1 MESLKCCFV
10 LLRRV
15 EELDRFPEISIVNHS
30 GMDRI
35 QEAHFLELI
44 QSNLKKMVTPSF
56 YELETET
63 EKLDFIKSC
72 FPFIS
77 WNIEETVPSNISLVF
92 LYKYRIYSSKFIY
105 DIISRWL
112 IPGKRLNISL
122 YYGSDFQF
130 VGDPFQRYIMIQMH
144 LDIESY
150 KDLSVISKTL
160 PHLSK
165 EIEVGITSLDQGM
178 RILEAKG
185 LRLDDKIN
193 VVQELIVSLMNRRSK
208 HFDRELFV
216 EMQHFFVF
224 SRENFKVDRA
234 PRHMVRIICWQYL
247 FRQSLSYSQDPAL
260 SKRMFRVKLMRT
272 ELRTSYETRNVLGVL
287 VGVSYVRENESF
299 GERQI
304 GNAIKTYIPNVS
316 IVKGSFLSY
325 KKRGEGIPLMYLEVA
340 KEDGKPFS
348 SQEVHH
354 LKAVLPEDLKDRVE
368 QLMHPIFMPR
378 NEEEIM
384 RNILNLNKQLKSQDD
399 IPQIIIQFDKQD
411 EMHIV
416 FVVILLRVVR
426 PEDRSV
432 QELSEENAFKYEF
445 IPDRIKIVG
454 KVKKGFSKEANVFY
468 VRLDKHVF
476 LRKDHSLDL
485 YRARQSVLSELYR
498 VFSDVRDYN
507 GGMIAKE
514 NEIFKSFKAHMIKTG
529 SYNEVLLENY
539 FYSLTPAIIRSMVS
553 VNLLDT
559 SFQMLSDLLEDEKPA
574 GDGYVVK
581 FAYQTHYIFSYI
593 AAKDSSFQNLI
604 NDALLGLKLSRFQL
618 ISSFL
623 QVEDAFYLGLIYQSD
638 RAEERKRY
646 CDVLRK
652 SLELWK
658 TQDVSSLA

>member
-1 MESLKCCFV
+1 MKCCFV
-10 LLRRV
+10 LLKKGDK
-15 EELDRFPEISIVNHS
+15 LDLFPEISIVNHS
-30 GMDRI
+30 GI
-35 QEAHFLELI
+35 HGSQEAHFLELI
-44 QSNLKKMVTPSF
+44 QSNLRKIVTPSF
-56 YELETET
+56 YELENET
-63 EKLDFIKSC
+63 QKLDYIKSS
-72 FPFIS
+72 FPSIS
-77 WNIEETVPSNISLVF
+77 WNIEEKVPSNISLLF
-92 LYKYRIYSSKFIY
+92 FYKYRIYSSKFIY
-105 DIISRWL
+105 DLISRWL

-122 YYGSDFQF
+122 YYGIDFQF

-185 LRLDDKIN
+185 LKLDDKIN
-193 VVQELIVSLMNRRSK
+193 VVQELVVSLMNRRSK

-224 SRENFKVDRA
+224 SRENFKVLRA

-247 FRQSLSYSQDPAL
+247 FRLSLGYNQDPAL

-272 ELRTSYETRNVLGVL
+272 ELRTSYDSKNVLGVL

-304 GNAIKTYIPNVS
+304 GNAIKAYIPNVD
-316 IVKGSFLSY
+316 IVSGSFLSY
-325 KKRGEGIPLMYLEVA
+325 KKRGEGIPLMYLEVV
-340 KEDGKPFS
+340 KKDGSLFNFD
-348 SQEVHH
+348 ELHH
-354 LKAVLPEDLKDRVE
+354 LKTVLPEDLKDRVE

-416 FVVILLRVVR
+416 FVVILLRVLGSG
-426 PEDRSV
+426 DRSV
-432 QELSEENAFKYEF
+432 QELCVDHAFKYDF

-454 KVKKGFSKEANVFY
+454 KVKKGYSKEANVFY
-468 VRLDKHVF
+468 IRLDKRVF

-485 YRARQSVLSELYR
+485 YRARQSVLTELYR

-514 NEIFKSFKAHMIKTG
+514 SEIFKNFKIHMIKTG

-559 SFQMLSDLLEDEKPA
+559 SFQILSDFLEDEKPTSE
-574 GDGYVVK
+574 GYVVK
-581 FAYQTHYIFSYI
+581 FVYQNNYIFSYI
-593 AAKDSSFQNLI
+593 AAKDPSFQNLI
-604 NDALLGLKLSRFQL
+604 HDTLLGLKLSRFQL

-623 QVEDAFYLGLIYQSD
+623 QLEDAFYLGLIYQSD

-652 SLELWK
+652 SLELWQAK
-658 TQDVSSLA
+658 EVPSLI